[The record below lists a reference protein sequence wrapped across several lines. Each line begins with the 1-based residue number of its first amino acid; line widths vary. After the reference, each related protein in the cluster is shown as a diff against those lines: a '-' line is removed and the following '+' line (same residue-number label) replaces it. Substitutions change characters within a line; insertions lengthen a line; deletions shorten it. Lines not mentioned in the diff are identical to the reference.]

1 MEFCKKQNIL
11 SQFSAA
17 SLKFTLNFQR
27 FEKKDEPHSGC
38 LSVIIDR
45 EGRCYLNV

>member
-1 MEFCKKQNIL
+1 MGFCKKQNIL

-38 LSVIIDR
+38 LIDR